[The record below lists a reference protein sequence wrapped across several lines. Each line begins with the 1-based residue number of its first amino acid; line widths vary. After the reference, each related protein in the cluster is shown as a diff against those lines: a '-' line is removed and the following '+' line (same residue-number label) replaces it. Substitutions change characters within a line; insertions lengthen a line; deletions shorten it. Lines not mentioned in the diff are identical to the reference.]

1 MTDERS
7 HGERVKASILAAG
20 LDIWRSD
27 AAAVSARKIGARLDM
42 THSAVL
48 YHFGDVDALK
58 AALAAEAVRVGDT
71 VIVPQLI
78 ASRHPAAAAL
88 SDADRRR
95 YLAGC

>member
-7 HGERVKASILAAG
+7 HGERIKGLILITG
-20 LDIWRSD
+20 IKLWRRD
-27 AAAVSARKIGARLDM
+27 PAAVSARKIGQMMEM

-48 YHFGDVDALK
+48 YHFGSAADLKDAI
-58 AALAAEAVRVGDT
+58 AAEAVRIGDA

-78 ASRHPAAAAL
+78 AARHPAAVAL

-95 YLAGC
+95 FLAGC